1 MASDGVWLP
10 SSIAV
15 VPAPGLR
22 QRLAKR
28 RIQGTDEPDPERF
41 VDQLRLMFEVGV
53 PARLDDSPTG
63 AGAAKT
69 GTTLRLYTDTHV
81 ALLRPTSR
89 HDAYQLTFLD
99 RWGLADH
106 AKVARGLLRI
116 RCPGWVLYPEARFV
130 PPGQRN
136 HLDVLRAAWA
146 RLDTAGGPA
155 QRLSPAQHAYLDT
168 VTRIV
173 DQTRVLDEERVRAKP
188 VLYRAREA
196 SREQWFSA
204 RGIYTFRLAGP
215 ARLPEGALVEVAA
228 DRALRG
234 RILRS
239 APTEIVIRFD
249 GMPDFARI
257 PAQGTLSLL
266 PSEVI
271 RRAQLDAVAA
281 LREGRAANP
290 RLLGALA
297 QYQVERAGQPDRSA
311 RPERP
316 LDAGQLDAYQ
326 RALGDP
332 DLLLVLG
339 PPGTGKTWTIS
350 EIATAEAGRAG
361 ADGAPSRTLVTSH
374 SNQAVDNVLRGLADQ
389 LRCVRIGNAESMTA
403 AARELT
409 PEAQVEHLVD
419 AIIRDTEP
427 VAAALDPFADP
438 AGTGPAR
445 LALLQRRLTAARAAD
460 HAVRLQDAALD
471 ALGRLL
477 RAPLEPLIAA
487 AREDAERLAVAAADC
502 RRAHDLAQDRH
513 ERLAARRVP
522 RWWAWARRR
531 SVDRRLRD
539 LHEAGDRLTEAEQ
552 RLAAARETLTELSQR
567 ASRLV
572 AQHSDGARMLH
583 ERETAWTARAGALSA
598 AAAITADLQ
607 GDLQL
612 AGCLPPMAAGN
623 ARGDA
628 RGDAD
633 APGDPADGA
642 ATDVHPDQAGSDQA
656 AWDAALVEWGRRERI
671 LLEAVALAGTRA
683 QLLAV
688 WRDRVPTA
696 DGDLCRELV
705 TYADVVAATCLSVG
719 TKPLLSGVEF
729 DLAIVDEAGQIS
741 APNLLIPLA
750 RARRALL
757 VGDHHQLPPYLEE
770 ELADWADGLEPSA
783 ALSVQAAEQT
793 RDMVRHSEFERL
805 FTRLDERHRVTLT
818 LQRRMPATV
827 AQFISDTFYE
837 GALATDHPG
846 WADDPLFTS
855 PLAFVDTSDRSAEER
870 FESHGEGGGVSNAL
884 EAELIGWL
892 LARYAIHHRD
902 WAVIVPYQNQ
912 VRLLRHTLAH
922 RLGGPGTIDDNVGT
936 VDSFQG
942 NERDLIIYGFTRS
955 NHRGTVGFLN
965 ELRRLNVAMTRT
977 RRQLVLVGDLATLGP
992 ARDEGFAAVMARL
1005 TAALAAGGDLRPS
1018 REIEARL
1025 RGLDGD
1031 LR

>member
-1 MASDGVWLP
+1 MAAAPTASDGVWLP
-10 SSIAV
+10 SVIAV
-15 VPAPGLR
+15 VPAP
-22 QRLAKR
+22 RLQQQLASR
-28 RIQGTDEPDPERF
+28 RTQGTDELDPELF
-41 VDQLRLMFEVGV
+41 VDQLRLLSEVGV
-53 PARLDDSPTG
+53 PARLNVSP
-63 AGAAKT
+63 A

-81 ALLRPTSR
+81 ALLRPTR
-89 HDAYQLTFLD
+89 RDDGYQLTFLG
-99 RWGLADH
+99 RWGFADH
-106 AKVARGLLRI
+106 ANVARGVLRI
-116 RCPGWVLYPEARFV
+116 RCPGWVLHPEARYV

-136 HLDVLRAAWA
+136 HLDVLREAWA
-146 RLDTAGGPA
+146 RLDAAADGPAGELPPA
-155 QRLSPAQHAYLDT
+155 QRDYLAT

-173 DQTRVLDEERVRAKP
+173 EQTRVLEEERLRAET

-196 SREQWFSA
+196 TREQRFSA

-215 ARLPEGALVEVAA
+215 TQLPEGALVEVAD
-228 DRALRG
+228 DRTLRG

-239 APTEIVIRFD
+239 ARAEVVIRFD

-257 PAQGTLSLL
+257 PAQGALRLL

-281 LREGRAANP
+281 LREGQAANP

-297 QYQVERAGQPDRSA
+297 QYRVERAGQPDRSA

-339 PPGTGKTWTIS
+339 PPGTGKTWTIT

-361 ADGAPSRTLVTSH
+361 AGGAPSRTLVTSH

-409 PEAQVEHLVD
+409 PEAQVEHLVG

-438 AGTGPAR
+438 SGTGEAW
-445 LALLQRRLTAARAAD
+445 LALLQGQLAAAGDAD
-460 HAVRLQDAALD
+460 RSVRVQDAVLD
-471 ALGRLL
+471 ALGRSL

-487 AREDAERLAVAAADC
+487 AREEAERLAGAVADC
-502 RRAHDLAQDRH
+502 RRAHDLALDRH
-513 ERLAARRVP
+513 DRLAARRVP

-531 SVDRRLRD
+531 SVARRLGD
-539 LHEAGDRLTEAEQ
+539 LHEARDQLTEAEQ
-552 RLAAARETLTELSQR
+552 RLAAAQGTLAELWER
-567 ASRLV
+567 AARLV
-572 AQHSDGARMLH
+572 AQHPEGARLLR

-598 AAAITADLQ
+598 AAGIAADLQ
-607 GDLQL
+607 ADLQL
-612 AGCLPPMAAGN
+612 AGCLPPLEAA
-623 ARGDA
+623 
-628 RGDAD
+628 AD
-633 APGDPADGA
+633 AGRDAGAPGGPTGDITGDVTGDDSEEDEWGA
-642 ATDVHPDQAGSDQA
+642 ALAQ
-656 AWDAALVEWGRRERI
+656 WERRER
-671 LLEAVALAGTRA
+671 LLAEAIALARTRA
-683 QLLAV
+683 QLLAL

-696 DGDLCRELV
+696 DGELCRELV
-705 TYADVVAATCLSVG
+705 TYADVVAATCISVG

-741 APNLLIPLA
+741 APNLLIPLV

-770 ELADWADGLEPSA
+770 ELADWADDLVPGAE
-783 ALSVQAAEQT
+783 LSPEAAEQT
-793 RDMVRHSEFERL
+793 RDMVRRSEFERL
-805 FTRLDERHRVTLT
+805 FTRLDEHHRVTLT

-827 AQFISDTFYE
+827 AEFISHAFYD

-846 WADDPLFTS
+846 WTDDPLFTS
-855 PLAFVDTSDRSAEER
+855 PLAFVDTSDRPAGER
-870 FESHGEGGGVSNAL
+870 SETHGEGGGVSNAL

-892 LARYAIHHRD
+892 LARYAAHHRD
-902 WAVIVPYQNQ
+902 WAVIVPYQHQ
-912 VRLLRHTLAH
+912 VRLLRRTLVQQ
-922 RLGGPGTIDDNVGT
+922 LGGPGAIDDNVGT

-955 NHRGTVGFLN
+955 NHNGTVGFLS

-992 ARDEGFAAVMARL
+992 ARNEGFAAVMAQLR
-1005 TAALAAGGDLRPS
+1005 AALAAGGDLRPS

-1031 LR
+1031 PR